1 MQTQKQQTQQNK
13 ITIISQFAH
22 WMAQSSMADALMIAD
37 DITEGDFTCVN
48 EEYTLWLEFECV
60 TEQNYITK
68 TQWME
73 QAHQWARAM
82 NGNPLCA

>member
-1 MQTQKQQTQQNK
+1 MNTQQQTQQTK
-13 ITIISQFAH
+13 ITVINQFAN

-48 EEYTLWLEFECV
+48 EEYKLWLEFDCV
-60 TEQNYITK
+60 TEDNYITK

-73 QAHQWARAM
+73 QAHQWARTM
-82 NGNPLCA
+82 KGNPLCA

>member
-1 MQTQKQQTQQNK
+1 MNTQQHTTKSK

-22 WMAQSSMADALMIAD
+22 WMSQSSMADALMIAD
-37 DITEGDFTCVN
+37 DISEGDFTCVS
-48 EEYTLWLEFECV
+48 EEYKLWLEFENV

-82 NGNPLCA
+82 KGNLLCA

>member
-1 MQTQKQQTQQNK
+1 MNTQQHTQQTK

-22 WMAQSSMADALMIAD
+22 WMSQSSMADALMIAD
-37 DITEGDFTCVN
+37 DISEGDFTCVN
-48 EEYTLWLEFECV
+48 EEYKLWLEFENV
-60 TEQNYITK
+60 TEENYVTK

-82 NGNPLCA
+82 KGNPLCA